1 MTIVG
6 AIKEVLSLAEHPLT
20 HKEIYEAITT
30 KGLYSFGAKD
40 PISIV
45 RNKIRKH
52 CIDLDFPSASPRK
65 IFSIAHQNSKDSSVR
80 YRLWDGVLPSAQTD
94 TTVNKDRISEEL
106 LYSTHKDHITSIKNQ
121 LLDCIKSSDPAFF
134 ERIVVDL
141 LLKMGYGWHSSL
153 AGQVTGGKGDEGI
166 DGVIYEDKLGLEKIY
181 IQAKRYKQTSVSPG
195 EIRDFIGAMS
205 VKGARKGVFFTSSDF
220 TAQAKKHASQAQGM
234 SIMLIDGLLLCDYL
248 VQHEM
253 GIERIFTYPVYE
265 IDRNFFNDD

>member
-1 MTIVG
+1 PVTIVG

-80 YRLWDGVLPSAQTD
+80 YKLWDGVLPSAQTD

-166 DGVIYEDKLGLEKIY
+166 DGV
-181 IQAKRYKQTSVSPG
+181 
-195 EIRDFIGAMS
+195 
-205 VKGARKGVFFTSSDF
+205 
-220 TAQAKKHASQAQGM
+220 
-234 SIMLIDGLLLCDYL
+234 
-248 VQHEM
+248 
-253 GIERIFTYPVYE
+253 
-265 IDRNFFNDD
+265 

>member
-6 AIKEVLSLAEHPLT
+6 AIEKVLTEARRPLT
-20 HKEIYEAITT
+20 HKEIYELIVS
-30 KGLYSFGAKD
+30 GGYYEFGAKD
-40 PISIV
+40 PVSIV

-52 CIDLDFPSASPRK
+52 CFGVDFPSASPRK
-65 IFSIAHQNSKDSSVR
+65 LFSIANSKSKDTVLF
-80 YRLWDGVLPSAQTD
+80 YELWNGNTVKKQEIEPSK
-94 TTVNKDRISEEL
+94 KDLISEEL
-106 LYSTHKDHITSIKNQ
+106 IYLSHKDHLENVKNQ

-134 ERIVVDL
+134 EKIVVDL

-181 IQAKRYKQTSVSPG
+181 IQAKRYKNNAVQPS

-205 VKGARKGVFFTSSDF
+205 IKGARKGVFFTSSDF
-220 TAQAKKHASQAQGM
+220 TSQADLHAKQAQNM
-234 SIMLIDGLLLCDYL
+234 NITLINGRLLCDYL

-253 GIERIFTYPVYE
+253 GIEKIVTYPVYE
-265 IDRNFFNDD
+265 IDRNFFSEE